1 MDWIKNA
8 PNFFLFSGVFRCPRQ
23 YFLFKVFQMFSRPWI
38 FWSSCSTYLQ
48 TIFPTD
54 PPTWFSLHHTFV
66 TNETVLFDIIF
77 NLKDN
82 LIFLELKTCNVE
94 FTSTMWKYNK
104 LFYKAFDNFSFDS
117 ENLISTIISFCSSN
131 SCSGIITSSLVIFIF
146 SVIFLIKFLGRLPD
160 QTFLVRHFN
169 L

>member
-1 MDWIKNA
+1 MSNCLLRDRLMDWIKNA

-82 LIFLELKTCNVE
+82 LIFLEFKTCNV
-94 FTSTMWKYNK
+94 MLN
-104 LFYKAFDNFSFDS
+104 LHLLC
-117 ENLISTIISFCSSN
+117 EN
-131 SCSGIITSSLVIFIF
+131 ITSFFIKL
-146 SVIFLIKFLGRLPD
+146 LILSHLILK
-160 QTFLVRHFN
+160 T
-169 L
+169 